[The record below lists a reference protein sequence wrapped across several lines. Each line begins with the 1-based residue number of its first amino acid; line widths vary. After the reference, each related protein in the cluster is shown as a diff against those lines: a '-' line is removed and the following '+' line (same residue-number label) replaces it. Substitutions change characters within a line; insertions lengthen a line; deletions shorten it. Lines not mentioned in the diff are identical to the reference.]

1 MAVDLL
7 SCLSLES
14 KRCNY
19 TYRKSLLISY
29 KSYTW
34 PQRGVWMTTRY
45 VVGDGEMLH
54 LADALREH
62 LMLCTVA

>member
-1 MAVDLL
+1 M
-7 SCLSLES
+7 
-14 KRCNY
+14 
-19 TYRKSLLISY
+19 YRKSLLISY
-29 KSYTW
+29 KSYKW

-62 LMLCTVA
+62 SMHCTVA